1 MTMKRTL
8 LALAALLSL
17 TSCRYVS
24 SFLREGDV
32 VARIGSHKLYS
43 DDLEAYVPKG
53 LSPEDSASLA
63 QQYIRTWAM
72 DRMFEEVARKEL
84 SKADLDVSK
93 ELDDYRSSLLK
104 YRYEQSYINHRLDT
118 AISDAVIEEYY
129 DTHREQFRLP
139 QPIVKARFVAI
150 RRDSPTYAAVKNEL
164 SVEDE
169 DGMVAADSL
178 IVMNTVR
185 NTSFGGSWTE
195 ASALAREFG
204 TDYATMFMKMNGN
217 YIEMVDDEGNAGLA
231 YIYDMM
237 DAGRVGPQE
246 FYRDRIR
253 DIILSARKQ
262 ALLSE
267 LERELLEAVRKRDNY
282 VEF

>member
-72 DRMFEEVARKEL
+72 DRMFEDVARKEL

-129 DTHREQFRLP
+129 DTHREQFHLP

-150 RRDSPTYAAVKNEL
+150 RRDSPTYAAVKKEL

-195 ASALAREFG
+195 ASVLAREFG